1 MPDMN
6 LLSQKIED
14 SGMPITVLADRAGI
28 LRATFYNRLK
38 GKGEWKASEITEI
51 SKVLRLN
58 KRERDEIFLS

>member
-14 SGMPITVLADRAGI
+14 SGMPITVISDRAGI
-28 LRATFYNRLK
+28 TRATLYNRLK
-38 GKGEWKASEITEI
+38 GKGEWKVCEITEM